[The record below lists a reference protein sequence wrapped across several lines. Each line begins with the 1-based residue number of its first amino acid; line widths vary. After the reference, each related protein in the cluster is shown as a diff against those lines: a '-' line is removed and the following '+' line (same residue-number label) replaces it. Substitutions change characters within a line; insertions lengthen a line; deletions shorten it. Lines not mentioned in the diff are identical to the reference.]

1 MENLEYYGQILDS
14 WCEMVEG
21 NSAISPD
28 KFSNYKVK
36 RGLRNS
42 DGTGVLA
49 GLTNIGNVHGY
60 VISEDEKTPDEGS
73 LRYRGIDIKEI
84 VKACREEGR
93 FGFEEVCYLIMFGK
107 LPTKKELED
116 FNTLVAAQ
124 RPVPYNFREDVIMKA
139 PSPDIMNK
147 LSRSVLTMYSY
158 DTNPDSTDLL
168 NMIKQS
174 ITLISRVPTLV
185 AYAYQAKRHYYD
197 GKSLYIHNPQKEL
210 STAENFLYMIRSD
223 NKFSRLEAE
232 ILDLAFI
239 LHAEHGGGNNSAF
252 TTRVVSS
259 SGTDT
264 YAAIASAIGSL
275 KGPKHGG
282 ANIRVMGMIED
293 FKANITDINDKDQ
306 IAGHIKKIIRKESYD
321 MSGLVYGMGHAIY
334 TLSDPRA
341 VLLKEKAYELAEETG
356 NLKEFKLYE
365 LIEEL
370 TPEIFAELKGNKTMC
385 ANVDMYSG
393 FVYKMLNIPVELY
406 TPMFAVARMSGW
418 CAHRIEEALYG
429 GKIMRP
435 AYKSVSK
442 KREYIKINER

>member
-1 MENLEYYGQILDS
+1 MENLEYYGQILDN
-14 WCEMVEG
+14 WCEMVKE

-84 VKACREEGR
+84 VKACREEKR

-107 LPTKKELED
+107 LPTTKELDD
-116 FNTLVAAQ
+116 FKTLVAAQ

-147 LSRSVLTMYSY
+147 ISRSVLTMYSY

-210 STAENFLYMIRSD
+210 STAENFLYMIRPD
-223 NKFSRLEAE
+223 NKFNELEAE

-264 YAAIASAIGSL
+264 YAAIAAAIGSL

-282 ANIRVMGMIED
+282 ANIKVMGMIDD

-306 IAGHIKKIIRKESYD
+306 IASHIRKIIKKESYD
-321 MSGLVYGMGHAIY
+321 MSGLIYGMGHAIY

-341 VLLKEKAYELAEETG
+341 VLLKEKARELAEETG
-356 NLKEFKLYE
+356 NLKEFRLYE

-370 TPEIFAELKGNKTMC
+370 TPSIFAEMKGSKTMC

-406 TPMFAVARMSGW
+406 TPMFAVARMAGW
-418 CAHRIEEALYG
+418 CAHRIEESLYG
-429 GKIMRP
+429 GKIIRP

-442 KREYIKINER
+442 KVEYIKLNER